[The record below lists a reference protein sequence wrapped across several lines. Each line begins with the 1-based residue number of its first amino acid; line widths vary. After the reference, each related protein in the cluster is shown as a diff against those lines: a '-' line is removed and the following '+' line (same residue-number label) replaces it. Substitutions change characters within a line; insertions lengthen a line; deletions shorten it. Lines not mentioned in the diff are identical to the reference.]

1 MDLAIVKE
9 RIDADGYENP
19 QEFCD
24 DIRLLVSNSK
34 QYNTNKKSRVS
45 VILHL
50 AVNLM
55 LICLAI
61 CYTYSS
67 NLTKKTH
74 WHQSNI
80 C

>member
-1 MDLAIVKE
+1 MKE

-55 LICLAI
+55 LICLPI
-61 CYTYSS
+61 CYSS
-67 NLTKKTH
+67 NLTKKNTLTPVKH
-74 WHQSNI
+74 LLA
-80 C
+80 